1 MTAGLM
7 RDGEPGRFLPVP
19 AQWIGPYRLI
29 EQLGEGG
36 MGVVHLAL
44 DQSGRAVAIKV
55 LREHI
60 AHDSEAR
67 SRLARE
73 VQTLA
78 RVQDARVAAVLDAD
92 TEGLRPY
99 IVTRY
104 VPGPS
109 LERVVADNGALSAE
123 SLLRL
128 GRGLSQALQAIHGA
142 GVIHRD
148 LKPANVLLL
157 DGDPVVIDFGIA
169 HFADDIRLTMT
180 GLVMGTPGYLSPEV
194 VEGAPVTEATDWWG
208 WAATLAFAASGAPP
222 FGRGPMEVVLD
233 RVRRGQA
240 DLSGVDPLLAPLLQA
255 ALSPIAGVR
264 PHADEIVDA
273 LDRYAVGAPLTLA
286 FPVSFPA
293 LDDEPSP
300 TLEHGVWDPEQDQEQ
315 DWPEQ
320 DQEQDWQDDFRG
332 GPGQPDPRIGRP
344 SRVGTLL
351 ALMVGVLGVAAV
363 WPLVAAGLIIVWSWW
378 ARLADRSVT
387 SLVLRRYEHGR
398 RRRDVPVA
406 VLVGPWHVVVAA
418 AAAVIALFLPAVI
431 AIASTFSTALAIMP
445 LSGGEPQPGRSL
457 PIVVGGFIGLLMA
470 WWGPGSA
477 SLRRGSRSL
486 IRGVA
491 PGKTA
496 TELVV
501 TAFFLLGAGLGVW
514 AWLRHGQLDL
524 WPWPRHGQ
532 PDLWPWPRLAV
543 PNLWPW
549 GK

>member
-1 MTAGLM
+1 MTAGLK
-7 RDGEPGRFLPVP
+7 RDGEAGRLLPVP
-19 AQWIGPYRLI
+19 AQWIGPYRLV
-29 EQLGEGG
+29 EKLGEGG

-92 TEGLRPY
+92 TEGPRPY

-104 VPGPS
+104 VPGPP
-109 LERVVADNGALSAE
+109 LDRVVADNGPLQGE

-128 GRGLSQALQAIHGA
+128 GRGLSQALQAIHRA

-169 HFADDIRLTMT
+169 HVADDIRLTMT

-222 FGRGPMEVVLD
+222 FGRGPMDVVLD

-240 DLSGVDPLLAPLLQA
+240 DLTGVDPRLAPLLLA

-264 PHADEIVDA
+264 PHADEIVNA
-273 LDRYAVGAPLTLA
+273 LDRYAAGTPVTLS
-286 FPVSFPA
+286 FPVSFPVLVA
-293 LDDEPSP
+293 ELSP
-300 TLEHGVWDPEQDQEQ
+300 PLEEKLWDPQQD
-315 DWPEQ
+315 P
-320 DQEQDWQDDFRG
+320 DWQAAREVA
-332 GPGQPDPRIGRP
+332 PGQPDPRISRP
-344 SRVGTLL
+344 SRVWTLL
-351 ALMVGVLGVAAV
+351 ALMVGVLGIAAV
-363 WPLVAAGLIIVWSWW
+363 WPVVAVGLIILWSWC
-378 ARLADRSVT
+378 ARFADRSVT
-387 SLVLRRYEHGR
+387 SLVLRRYERGR
-398 RRRDVPVA
+398 RRRDVPLA
-406 VLVGPWHVVVAA
+406 VVLSPWHVVIAA
-418 AAAVIALFLPAVI
+418 AATVIALLLPAIV
-431 AIASTFSTALAIMP
+431 AVASTFSAALAVTP
-445 LSGGEPQPGRSL
+445 WSGGDPQPDRSL
-457 PIVVGGFIGLLMA
+457 PLVVGGLIGLSMT

-486 IRGVA
+486 VRGLA
-491 PGKTA
+491 PGRT
-496 TELVV
+496 TTGIVV
-501 TAFFLLGAGLGVW
+501 AAFLILGAGLGVW

-524 WPWPRHGQ
+524 WPWLRLGQ
-532 PDLWPWPRLAV
+532 PWPWPWLR
-543 PNLWPW
+543 
-549 GK
+549 

>member
-1 MTAGLM
+1 MTAGLKQ
-7 RDGEPGRFLPVP
+7 DGEAGRFLPVP
-19 AQWIGPYRLI
+19 AQWIGQYRLI

-109 LERVVADNGALSAE
+109 LDRVVSDSGALKPE

-128 GRGLSQALQAIHGA
+128 GRGLSQALQAIHAA

-222 FGRGPMEVVLD
+222 FGRGPMDVVLD

-240 DLSGVDPLLAPLLQA
+240 DLSGVDPLLAPLLQS

-273 LDRYAVGAPLTLA
+273 LDRYAVGAPATLS
-286 FPVSFPA
+286 FPVSFPLLNAEPAPA
-293 LDDEPSP
+293 LDDE
-300 TLEHGVWDPEQDQEQ
+300 LWDLRQDADTDEDQDWEEQ
-315 DWPEQ
+315 DWEE
-320 DQEQDWQDDFRG
+320 DLDV

-344 SRVGTLL
+344 ARIGTLL
-351 ALMVGVLGVAAV
+351 ALMTGVLGVAAV

-378 ARLADRSVT
+378 ARFADRSVT
-387 SLVLRRYEHGR
+387 SLVRRRHEHGW
-398 RRRDVPVA
+398 RRRDVPLAIVIS
-406 VLVGPWHVVVAA
+406 PWHLVIAA
-418 AAAVIALFLPAVI
+418 SATVIALLLPAAI
-431 AIASTFSTALAIMP
+431 AVASTFSAALALMP
-445 LSGGEPQPGRSL
+445 WSGGQPQPGRSL
-457 PIVVGGFIGLLMA
+457 PIVVGGLIGLLLA
-470 WWGPGSA
+470 WWGPGGA

-486 IRGVA
+486 IRGMA
-491 PGKTA
+491 PGRTA
-496 TELVV
+496 AEELVV
-501 TAFFLLGAGLGVW
+501 GAFFLLGAGLGVW
-514 AWLRHGQLDL
+514 AWLRHS
-524 WPWPRHGQ
+524 Q
-532 PDLWPWPRLAV
+532 PDLWPWPPLAT

-549 GK
+549 VR